1 MKISAPPPITRIRGP
16 STVAAGRDKETVQEQ
31 RAAAHNPSAAA
42 TSFATL
48 VTLSQIDD
56 DRERRRK
63 MAQDCDEG
71 IELLESLNKE
81 LARGSVAPEKLLA
94 MQAWLKR
101 AARPTN
107 PTLGALYDQ
116 IVLRV
121 SVELAKLGKF

>member
-16 STVAAGRDKETVQEQ
+16 SIVTAGREKETLQEQ
-31 RAAAHNPSAAA
+31 RPAAHNPGSAA

-81 LARGSVAPEKLLA
+81 LARGSVAPEKLQA
-94 MQAWLKR
+94 MQAWLNR
-101 AARPTN
+101 AARPAN
-107 PTLGALYDQ
+107 ASLGAIYDQ